1 MDSIKA
7 RKRKHITGKAL
18 HVALPLLV
26 GLLLLTFLMWWT
38 IISAGNALRDQTLST
53 ASLRARQVDD
63 AIAESVSMFFDH
75 ADGLLTILSQTYAA
89 ANDENFDR
97 VAQNIL
103 ANFDNESSA
112 RIFVISPDGYVRYS
126 SKGDKKITYQE
137 GYKDFDARLNQSANG
152 LLISNPVMNEAM
164 KTWEINFGQR
174 IMQGGKFV
182 GTMFL
187 AISPYY
193 FYNRLL
199 PTPTLDHDSSWIALA
214 NGMIVARNPEMEAS
228 IGFTPPVHYPYRDSL
243 PGSKGSFNAVSTI
256 DQTDRMYQWH
266 HLSKY
271 PVIVGVGVGKEVLLE
286 PVEKNIS
293 NDRFNAFVGT
303 IVLWLGLFGGIY
315 STQRV
320 QENIRKRLES
330 EYASNHDPLTGL
342 ANRKKLSH
350 FISEE
355 IERHKTAS
363 FKFALLFIDLD
374 GFKLI
379 NDTYGHQVG
388 DEILKATANRIS
400 RCARSNDLVARLGGD
415 EFVVAYVGIEH
426 DNDAEN
432 LIARIDHSLTASPVA
447 IGDLKLNIRASI
459 GVATYPD
466 HGATIDELLSASDRA
481 MYVVKS
487 EHQRQ
492 TQQWQSNDDVTI

>member
-1 MDSIKA
+1 M
-7 RKRKHITGKAL
+7 
-18 HVALPLLV
+18 
-26 GLLLLTFLMWWT
+26 FL
-38 IISAGNALRDQTLST
+38 
-53 ASLRARQVDD
+53 
-63 AIAESVSMFFDH
+63 DH
-75 ADGLLTILSQTYAA
+75 ADDLLVILAETYQQP
-89 ANDENFDR
+89 NKKDFDR

-103 ANFDNESSA
+103 TNLHKDSQA
-112 RIFVISPDGYVRYS
+112 RIFVLSPEGTIQYS
-126 SKGDKKITYQE
+126 SSGKTAKTIDEEYE
-137 GYKDFDARLNQSANG
+137 DFAARLNHSVSG
-152 LLISNPVMNEAM
+152 LLISDPIMNSSSKA
-164 KTWEINFGQR
+164 WEIHLGQR
-174 IMQGGKFV
+174 MVHNDRHV

-187 AISPYY
+187 VISPYY

-199 PTPTLDHDSSWIALA
+199 PTPTVDHDSSWIALA
-214 NGMIVARNPEMEAS
+214 NGVIVARNPEMERS

-286 PVEKNIS
+286 PVERAIS
-293 NDRFNAFVGT
+293 NDRFNGVIGT
-303 IVLWLGLFGGIY
+303 LIVWFGLFGSLY
-315 STQRV
+315 ATLRV
-320 QENIRKRLES
+320 QENIRKRLDS
-330 EYASNHDPLTGL
+330 EHASNHDPLTGL

-374 GFKLI
+374 GFKSI

-388 DEILKATANRIS
+388 DEILKATANRIA

-426 DNDAEN
+426 DDDAQN
-432 LIARIDHSLTASPVA
+432 LIARIDESLTATPVA
-447 IGDLKLNIRASI
+447 IGDLRLNIRASI
-459 GVATYPD
+459 GLATYPD
-466 HGATIDELLSASDRA
+466 HGATIDELLSSSDRA

-492 TQQWQSNDDVTI
+492 TQQWHLNDDVTI